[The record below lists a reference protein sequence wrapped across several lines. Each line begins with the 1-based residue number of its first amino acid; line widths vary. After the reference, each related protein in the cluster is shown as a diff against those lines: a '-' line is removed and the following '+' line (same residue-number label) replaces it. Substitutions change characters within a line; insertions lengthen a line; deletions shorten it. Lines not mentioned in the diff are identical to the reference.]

1 MHRRTL
7 LELAGVAALVR
18 ALPAAAAPTPQPA
31 SGLRIT
37 RLGWAGIRLVAGET
51 TLFVDATVDPSEP
64 KSVPL
69 EASTPERH
77 ALVTHY
83 HGDHCQPEALRP
95 VFNARSRLV
104 CDRDTALRVG
114 DREVPLLPVPLYQP
128 EFLSPRTGDFAVF
141 AVPASDGLG
150 SPQVSWVI
158 DGGGRRVF
166 HAGDTQVH
174 GQFWNIGRAYG
185 PFDVVFL
192 PINGFRQTMGRTTR
206 VPAAMSL
213 TPEQAVEVAQVLGA
227 RRVVPIHDGGGGPGY
242 AEVPDAVGAFSR
254 RQRRRQGSRRPC
266 SRPEPRSTELR
277 AVNPTPPAR

>member
-7 LELAGVAALVR
+7 LELVGAATLLRAGPSRAATTP
-18 ALPAAAAPTPQPA
+18 ALPA
-31 SGLRIT
+31 LRVT
-37 RLGWAGIRLVAGET
+37 RLTWAGVRLVAGET
-51 TLFVDATVDPSEP
+51 TLFVDATVDPTEP
-64 KSVPL
+64 GSTPL
-69 EASTPERH
+69 QASTPERH

-83 HGDHCQPEALRP
+83 HGDHCQPDALKP

-114 DREVPLLPVPLYQP
+114 DREVPLLPVALYQP

-185 PFDVVFL
+185 PFDLAFL
-192 PINGFRQTMGRTTR
+192 PINGFRQTLGRTTR

-213 TPEQAVEVAQVLGA
+213 TPDQAVEIAQILGA
-227 RRVVPIHDGGGGPGY
+227 RRVVPIHYGNTGQGY
-242 AEVPDAVGAFSR
+242 AEVPDAIGAFAKAAKAA
-254 RQRRRQGSRRPC
+254 GVAYTVLAPGA
-266 SRPEPRSTELR
+266 TLD
-277 AVNPTPPAR
+277 

>member
-1 MHRRTL
+1 MTW
-7 LELAGVAALVR
+7 AGV
-18 ALPAAAAPTPQPA
+18 
-31 SGLRIT
+31 
-37 RLGWAGIRLVAGET
+37 RLVAGET

-64 KSVPL
+64 GSTPL
-69 EASTPERH
+69 QASTPERH

-83 HGDHCQPEALRP
+83 HGNHCQPEALKP

-114 DREVPLLPVPLYQP
+114 DREVPLLPVALYQP
-128 EFLSPRTGDFAVF
+128 EFLSPRTADFAVF

-185 PFDVVFL
+185 PFDLAFL
-192 PINGFRQTMGRTTR
+192 PINGFRQRSGAP
-206 VPAAMSL
+206 PACRRPCRS
-213 TPEQAVEVAQVLGA
+213 PRSRRSRSRQILGA
-227 RRVVPIHDGGGGPGY
+227 RRVIPIHYGNAGQGY
-242 AEVPDAVGAFSR
+242 AEVPDAIGAFVKAAKAA
-254 RQRRRQGSRRPC
+254 GLAYTVLAPGA
-266 SRPEPRSTELR
+266 TLD
-277 AVNPTPPAR
+277 

>member
-1 MHRRTL
+1 MLLRR
-7 LELAGVAALVR
+7 
-18 ALPAAAAPTPQPA
+18 LPALAAAPPPPA
-31 SGLRIT
+31 PGLRIQ
-37 RLGWAGIRLVAGET
+37 RLGWAGVRLVAGET

-64 KSVPL
+64 ASVPL
-69 EASTPERH
+69 EARTPERF
-77 ALVTHY
+77 ALVTHF
-83 HGDHCQPEALRP
+83 HGDHCQPEALRV

-128 EFLSPRTGDFAVF
+128 EFLSPRTADFAVF

-158 DGGGRRVF
+158 DGGGHRVF

-185 PFDVVFL
+185 PFDVAFL
-192 PINGFRQTMGRTTR
+192 PINGFRQTGGRTAR

-213 TPEQAVEVAQVLGA
+213 TPEQAVDVALILRA
-227 RRVVPIHDGGGGPGY
+227 RRVVPIHYGGASPGY
-242 AEVPDAVGAFSR
+242 AEVPDPVGAFVKAA
-254 RQRRRQGSRRPC
+254 
-266 SRPEPRSTELR
+266 R
-277 AVNPTPPAR
+277 AAGLAETVLASGATLNL

>member
-7 LELAGVAALVR
+7 LELVGATALLR
-18 ALPAAAAPTPQPA
+18 SLPARAAPTSTPA
-31 SGLRIT
+31 ALRVT
-37 RLGWAGIRLVAGET
+37 RLTWAGVRLVAGET

-64 KSVPL
+64 GSTPL
-69 EASTPERH
+69 QASTPERH

-83 HGDHCQPEALRP
+83 HGDHCQPEALKP

-114 DREVPLLPVPLYQP
+114 DREVPLLPVALYQP
-128 EFLSPRTGDFAVF
+128 EFLSPRTADFAVF

-185 PFDVVFL
+185 PFDLAFL
-192 PINGFRQTMGRTTR
+192 PINGFRQTLGRTTR
-206 VPAAMSL
+206 VPAPMSL
-213 TPEQAVEVAQVLGA
+213 TPEQAVEVAQILGA
-227 RRVVPIHDGGGGPGY
+227 RRVIPIHYGNAGQDMPRCRM
-242 AEVPDAVGAFSR
+242 DR
-254 RQRRRQGSRRPC
+254 HLRQGGEGRGCRVHGARPGRDARL
-266 SRPEPRSTELR
+266 SSG
-277 AVNPTPPAR
+277 AVNPTPVAR

>member
-7 LELAGVAALVR
+7 LELAGAAALVR
-18 ALPAAAAPTPQPA
+18 VLPANAAANPPPGA
-31 SGLRIT
+31 LRVT
-37 RLGWAGIRLVAGET
+37 RLTWAGIRLVAGET
-51 TLFVDATVDPSEP
+51 TLFVDATVDPTEP
-64 KSVPL
+64 GSAPL
-69 EASTPERH
+69 QASTPERH

-83 HGDHCQPEALRP
+83 HGDHCQPEALKA

-114 DREVPLLPVPLYQP
+114 DRDVPLLPVALYQP

-174 GQFWNIGRAYG
+174 GHFWNIGRATG
-185 PFDVVFL
+185 RSISPSSPSTASARRSVARR
-192 PINGFRQTMGRTTR
+192 GFR
-206 VPAAMSL
+206 
-213 TPEQAVEVAQVLGA
+213 
-227 RRVVPIHDGGGGPGY
+227 RRCR
-242 AEVPDAVGAFSR
+242 SR
-254 RQRRRQGSRRPC
+254 RSRQWRSLRSSAPGEWCPFTTAT
-266 SRPEPRSTELR
+266 PGKGTPRYRTRS
-277 AVNPTPPAR
+277 ASS

>member
-7 LELAGVAALVR
+7 LQLVGVTALLDAVPLR
-18 ALPAAAAPTPQPA
+18 GASAAPAVA
-31 SGLRIT
+31 SGLRVT

-51 TLFVDATVDPSEP
+51 TLFVDATFDASEP
-64 KSVPL
+64 GSVPL

-77 ALVTHY
+77 ALVTHF
-83 HGDHCQPEALRP
+83 HGDHCQPAALRP

-104 CDRDTALRVG
+104 CDRETALRVG
-114 DREVPLLPVPLYQP
+114 DREVPLLPVALYQP
-128 EFLSPRTGDFAVF
+128 EFLSPRTADFAVF

-185 PFDVVFL
+185 PFDVAFL

-206 VPAAMSL
+206 VPAPMSL

-227 RRVVPIHDGGGGPGY
+227 RRAVPIHYGGASTGY
-242 AEVPDAVGAFSR
+242 AEVPDPVGAFVKAAKAA
-254 RQRRRQGSRRPC
+254 GLAHTVLAPGA
-266 SRPEPRSTELR
+266 TLD
-277 AVNPTPPAR
+277 